1 MLESLSLLS
10 SGGGSGGG
18 GGVGGGVICLVL
30 SAELLTELSFP
41 SVVLVVHSSLTS
53 SRLLSTYS
61 IDVLVQLFVRS
72 SECSVSSKAVFCR
85 GGAPSCVG
93 KSKWILRLEGTA

>member
-1 MLESLSLLS
+1 MSESLSLLYS
-10 SGGGSGGG
+10 VGGGGGG

-30 SAELLTELSFP
+30 SAELSMELSFP
-41 SVVLVVHSSLTS
+41 SIVFVVSSSTNSRLVSTS
-53 SRLLSTYS
+53 SV
-61 IDVLVQLFVRS
+61 DVQLQLFVCS
-72 SECSVSSKAVFCR
+72 SECSVSSKDVFGR

>member
-10 SGGGSGGG
+10 GGGDGGGGCGG
-18 GGVGGGVICLVL
+18 GGVTSLFI
-30 SAELLTELSFP
+30 SAGLWSSELLFLS
-41 SVVLVVHSSLTS
+41 VLDSSSTGSRLMSTS
-53 SRLLSTYS
+53 SVDGPL
-61 IDVLVQLFVRS
+61 QLFVRS
-72 SECSVSSKAVFCR
+72 SECSVSSKAIFGR